1 MGVRHAVVAGG
12 GIGGLTAA
20 VALSRRGWRV
30 TVCERAAALTG
41 IGAGIVLAPNALR
54 ALDSIGLGPA
64 VPDGDPLSGALGL
77 RTPDGAWLTRTG
89 PPASRYGLLA
99 RAVHRGLLIDSL
111 AAALPPGALRLGV
124 PVSGVDDAGDAVV
137 VRTSAGEL
145 RADAVVA
152 ADGLRSVLRGQLF
165 PGHPGPRYAGETGWR
180 AVLSGAGLPALPAAE
195 TWGSG
200 ERFGIVPLVDGRVY
214 VYATAVTG
222 PGTRPAD
229 HLAELIRRFGAWH
242 DPIPALL
249 DRLDGP
255 DSAGILHHDFH
266 ELAAPLPRFHAGRGA
281 LLGDAAHAMTP
292 NLGQGGCQAI
302 EDAVVLAHLL
312 AGDTDVPAA
321 LAAYTAARHGRT
333 TRISRRSRRIGDLA
347 RLSHPLA
354 VAVRNLA
361 VRATPSAV
369 TTRGLDTL
377 LDWRPP
383 PGPAAAS
390 EPARETAHERAPA
403 PAPAPEPAPVHERAP
418 APESGPPAPAPSP
431 ESGPATPAP
440 APSPAPVTAASPASE
455 SGPGPGPVPAT
466 SPTPQP
472 SADIEEHRS

>member
-54 ALDSIGLGPA
+54 ALESIGLGPA
-64 VPDGDPLSGALGL
+64 VSAGEPLTGALGL
-77 RTPDGAWLTRTG
+77 RTPDGAWLSRTG
-89 PPASRYGLLA
+89 AAASRYGVPA
-99 RAVHRGLLIDSL
+99 RAVHRGFLIDAL

-124 PVSGVDDAGDAVV
+124 SVGGVDEAAEGAVV

-152 ADGLRSVLRGQLF
+152 ADGLRSALRGQLF
-165 PGHPGPRYAGETGWR
+165 PRHPGPRYAGETGWR

-195 TWGSG
+195 TWGRG
-200 ERFGIVPLVDGRVY
+200 ERFGIVPLADGRVY
-214 VYATAVTG
+214 VYATAVVG

-229 HLAELIRRFGAWH
+229 HRAELIRRFGAWH

-249 DRLDGP
+249 ERLDRPDRPDRLDRRERGP
-255 DSAGILHHDFH
+255 VTVLHHDFH
-266 ELAAPLPRFHAGRGA
+266 ELAEPLPRFHSGRVA

-302 EDAVVLAHLL
+302 EDAVVLAYLL
-312 AGDTDVPAA
+312 AGDAAVPAA
-321 LAAYTAARHGRT
+321 LAAYTEARLGRT
-333 TRISRRSRRIGDLA
+333 TRISRRSRRMGDLA

-354 VAVRNLA
+354 VSVRDFV

-377 LDWRPP
+377 LGWQPP
-383 PGPAAAS
+383 PGPD
-390 EPARETAHERAPA
+390 PA
-403 PAPAPEPAPVHERAP
+403 PGSARASSRSVDIKEGER
-418 APESGPPAPAPSP
+418 
-431 ESGPATPAP
+431 
-440 APSPAPVTAASPASE
+440 
-455 SGPGPGPVPAT
+455 
-466 SPTPQP
+466 
-472 SADIEEHRS
+472 

>member
-30 TVCERAAALTG
+30 TVCERASALTG

-54 ALDSIGLGPA
+54 ALESIGLGPA
-64 VPDGDPLSGALGL
+64 VSAGEPLTGALGL
-77 RTPDGAWLTRTG
+77 RTPDGAWLSRTG
-89 PPASRYGLLA
+89 ATASRYGVPA
-99 RAVHRGLLIDSL
+99 RAVHRGFLIDAL

-124 PVSGVDDAGDAVV
+124 SVGGVDEAAEGAVV

-152 ADGLRSVLRGQLF
+152 ADGLRSALRGQLL
-165 PGHPGPRYAGETGWR
+165 PRHPGPRYAGETGWR

-195 TWGSG
+195 TWGRG
-200 ERFGIVPLVDGRVY
+200 ERFGIVPLADGRVY
-214 VYATAVTG
+214 VYATAVAD

-229 HLAELIRRFGAWH
+229 HRAELVRRFGAWH

-249 DRLDGP
+249 ERLDRREPGP
-255 DSAGILHHDFH
+255 VTVLHHDFH
-266 ELAAPLPRFHAGRGA
+266 ELAEPLPRFHSGRVA

-312 AGDTDVPAA
+312 AGGTGVPAA
-321 LAAYTAARHGRT
+321 LAAYTEARLGRT
-333 TRISRRSRRIGDLA
+333 TRISRRSRRMGDLA

-354 VAVRNLA
+354 VSVRNFAVR
-361 VRATPSAV
+361 VTPSAV

-377 LDWRPP
+377 LGWQPP
-383 PGPAAAS
+383 PGPD
-390 EPARETAHERAPA
+390 PA
-403 PAPAPEPAPVHERAP
+403 PGSARA
-418 APESGPPAPAPSP
+418 SSR
-431 ESGPATPAP
+431 S
-440 APSPAPVTAASPASE
+440 V
-455 SGPGPGPVPAT
+455 
-466 SPTPQP
+466 
-472 SADIEEHRS
+472 DIEEEEQQ

>member
-30 TVCERAAALTG
+30 TVCERALALTG

-54 ALDSIGLGPA
+54 ALESIGLGPA
-64 VPDGDPLSGALGL
+64 VSVGEPLAGVLGL
-77 RTPDGAWLTRTG
+77 RTPDGAWLSRTG
-89 PPASRYGLLA
+89 AAASRYGLPA
-99 RAVHRGLLIDSL
+99 RAVHRGFLIDAL

-124 PVSGVDDAGDAVV
+124 SVGGVDEAAEGGVV

-152 ADGLRSVLRGQLF
+152 ADGLRSALRGQLF
-165 PGHPGPRYAGETGWR
+165 PRHPGPRYAGETGWR

-195 TWGSG
+195 TWGKG
-200 ERFGIVPLVDGRVY
+200 ERFGIVPLADGRVY
-214 VYATAVTG
+214 VYATAVAG
-222 PGTRPAD
+222 SGTRPAD
-229 HLAELIRRFGAWH
+229 HRAELVRRFGAWH

-249 DRLDGP
+249 DRLDRREP
-255 DSAGILHHDFH
+255 DPVTILHHDFH
-266 ELAAPLPRFHAGRGA
+266 ELAVPLPRFHSGRVA

-312 AGDTDVPAA
+312 AGDTGVPAA
-321 LAAYTAARHGRT
+321 LAAYTEARLERT
-333 TRISRRSRRIGDLA
+333 TRISRRSRRMGDLA

-354 VAVRNLA
+354 VSVRNFA

-369 TTRGLDTL
+369 TTRELDTL
-377 LDWRPP
+377 LGWQPP
-383 PGPAAAS
+383 PGPA
-390 EPARETAHERAPA
+390 PAL
-403 PAPAPEPAPVHERAP
+403 
-418 APESGPPAPAPSP
+418 G
-431 ESGPATPAP
+431 
-440 APSPAPVTAASPASE
+440 
-455 SGPGPGPVPAT
+455 
-466 SPTPQP
+466 
-472 SADIEEHRS
+472 SAQSSSRSVDNKGEEQQR

>member
-30 TVCERAAALTG
+30 TVCERASALTG

-54 ALDSIGLGPA
+54 ALESIGLGPA
-64 VPDGDPLSGALGL
+64 VSVGEPLAGVLGL
-77 RTPDGAWLTRTG
+77 RTPDGAWLSRTG
-89 PPASRYGLLA
+89 ATAARYGPPA
-99 RAVHRGLLIDSL
+99 RAVHRGFLIDAL

-124 PVSGVDDAGDAVV
+124 SVGGADEAAEGAVV

-152 ADGLRSVLRGQLF
+152 ADGLRSALRGQLF
-165 PGHPGPRYAGETGWR
+165 PRHPGPRYAGETGWR

-195 TWGSG
+195 TWGRG
-200 ERFGIVPLVDGRVY
+200 ERFGIVPLADGRVY

-229 HLAELIRRFGAWH
+229 HRAELIRRFGAWH

-249 DRLDGP
+249 ERLDRREP
-255 DSAGILHHDFH
+255 DPVTVLHHDLY
-266 ELAAPLPRFHAGRGA
+266 ELAAPLPRFHSGRVA

-312 AGDTDVPAA
+312 AGDTGVPAA
-321 LAAYTAARHGRT
+321 LAAYTEARHGRT
-333 TRISRRSRRIGDLA
+333 TRISRRSRRMGDLA
-347 RLSHPLA
+347 RLSRPLA
-354 VAVRNLA
+354 VSVRNFA

-377 LDWRPP
+377 LGWQPP
-383 PGPAAAS
+383 PGPVPGSAQ
-390 EPARETAHERAPA
+390 APRQS
-403 PAPAPEPAPVHERAP
+403 V
-418 APESGPPAPAPSP
+418 G
-431 ESGPATPAP
+431 
-440 APSPAPVTAASPASE
+440 
-455 SGPGPGPVPAT
+455 
-466 SPTPQP
+466 
-472 SADIEEHRS
+472 IEEEQQ

>member
-54 ALDSIGLGPA
+54 ALESIGLGPA
-64 VPDGDPLSGALGL
+64 VSAGEPLAGALGL
-77 RTPDGAWLTRTG
+77 RTPDGAWLSRTG
-89 PPASRYGLLA
+89 AAASRYGVPA
-99 RAVHRGLLIDSL
+99 RAVHRGFLIDAL

-124 PVSGVDDAGDAVV
+124 SVGGVDEAAEGAVV

-152 ADGLRSVLRGQLF
+152 ADGLRSALRGQLF
-165 PGHPGPRYAGETGWR
+165 PRHPGPRYAGETGWR
-180 AVLSGAGLPALPAAE
+180 AVLPGAGLPALPAAE
-195 TWGSG
+195 TWGRG
-200 ERFGIVPLVDGRVY
+200 ERFGIVPLADGRVY
-214 VYATAVTG
+214 VYATAVAG

-229 HLAELIRRFGAWH
+229 HHAELVRRFGAWH

-249 DRLDGP
+249 ERLDRPDRREPGP
-255 DSAGILHHDFH
+255 VTVLHHDFH
-266 ELAAPLPRFHAGRGA
+266 ELAAPLPRFHSGRVA

-312 AGDTDVPAA
+312 SGDAAVPAA
-321 LAAYTAARHGRT
+321 LAAYTEARLGRT
-333 TRISRRSRRIGDLA
+333 TLISRRSRRMGDLA

-354 VAVRNLA
+354 VSVRNFA

-369 TTRGLDTL
+369 TARGLDTL
-377 LDWRPP
+377 LGWQPP
-383 PGPAAAS
+383 PGPD
-390 EPARETAHERAPA
+390 
-403 PAPAPEPAPVHERAP
+403 
-418 APESGPPAPAPSP
+418 
-431 ESGPATPAP
+431 
-440 APSPAPVTAASPASE
+440 
-455 SGPGPGPVPAT
+455 PVPG
-466 SPTPQP
+466 
-472 SADIEEHRS
+472 SAQASSRSVDIKEEEER

>member
-30 TVCERAAALTG
+30 TVCERAPVLTG

-54 ALDSIGLGPA
+54 ALDSIGLGAA
-64 VPDGDPLSGALGL
+64 VSEGEPLAGALGL
-77 RTPDGAWLTRTG
+77 RTPDGAWLSRTG
-89 PPASRYGLLA
+89 ATASRYGLPA
-99 RAVHRGLLIDSL
+99 RAVHRGFLIDAL
-111 AAALPPGALRLGV
+111 AAALPPDALRLGV
-124 PVSGVDDAGDAVV
+124 PVSGVDDGGDEVV
-137 VRTSAGEL
+137 VRTPEGEL

-165 PGHPGPRYAGETGWR
+165 PRHPGPRYAGETGWR
-180 AVLSGAGLPALPAAE
+180 AVLSGTGLPALSAAE
-195 TWGSG
+195 TWGRG

-229 HLAELIRRFGAWH
+229 HLAELVRRFGAWH

-249 DRLDGP
+249 ERLEQPDRNGP
-255 DSAGILHHDFH
+255 DRVGILHHDFH
-266 ELAAPLPRFHAGRGA
+266 ELAAPLPRFHSGRVA

-302 EDAVVLAHLL
+302 EDAVVLAHLV

-321 LAAYTAARHGRT
+321 LAAYTEARRGRT
-333 TRISRRSRRIGDLA
+333 TRISRSSRRVGDLA
-347 RLSHPLA
+347 RLSRPLA
-354 VAVRNLA
+354 VSVRNFA

-369 TTRGLDTL
+369 TRRGLDTL
-377 LDWRPP
+377 LAWQPP
-383 PGPAAAS
+383 PGPASATGSGPSAGS
-390 EPARETAHERAPA
+390 APVAGSAPA
-403 PAPAPEPAPVHERAP
+403 PPDPAAGSASHSAPAPTPY
-418 APESGPPAPAPSP
+418 PS
-431 ESGPATPAP
+431 
-440 APSPAPVTAASPASE
+440 V
-455 SGPGPGPVPAT
+455 
-466 SPTPQP
+466 
-472 SADIEEHRS
+472 DIEEQQP